1 MTDSNHAPVCGV
13 YCGSCHLLGEQC
25 PGCGYVDGRPF
36 WTASVGVEVC
46 PLHECCRDQR
56 HLEHCGLCA
65 DFACGLFLQLRD
77 PEMSDEQFEQ
87 SLKTRQEALRR
98 RTEVGTEQ
106 WLSEVSGRR

>member
-1 MTDSNHAPVCGV
+1 
-13 YCGSCHLLGEQC
+13 
-25 PGCGYVDGRPF
+25 
-36 WTASVGVEVC
+36 
-46 PLHECCRDQR
+46 
-56 HLEHCGLCA
+56 LCA